1 MFQVTRS
8 EKNDMF
14 FFVVDTGDVGI
25 ATFNSSEKLT
35 CKGLTYGHI
44 QEGTNQEEKC
54 YELSQSVI
62 KNRKENIEL
71 QNHMTCSW

>member
-1 MFQVTRS
+1 
-8 EKNDMF
+8 MF

-62 KNRKENIEL
+62 KNRKDNKEL
-71 QNHMTCSW
+71 QNHMTCSWQELIR